1 MFYSDASP
9 DMCPSWVDN
18 PDAAILFTD
27 YDVAERVL
35 KAISVNDM
43 TGFLLSIVPV
53 RITDEEEES

>member
-1 MFYSDASP
+1 MFYSDVSP
-9 DMCPSWVDN
+9 DMCPSWVDS

-43 TGFLLSIVPV
+43 TGFLLSVIPV